1 MQIYEKLQKKLIAN
15 DISNVQNQRKELI
28 LFVTT
33 LMRLIAVFGVFGV
46 RLVSVFSIVVF
57 NVCELFAVLCAKV
70 ELGVMNYEKRVMLAG
85 ANIEKIE
92 TETET
97 ETNKVFLKQESEN
110 KQSIGGEKTFVRL
123 TKDSILIEGKEY
135 SESDINKA
143 INTYSKRVLNANGA
157 INQNTINQLEKYNRA
172 LQFLKSNADFESI
185 M

>member
-1 MQIYEKLQKKLIAN
+1 MMQIYEKLQKKLIAN
-15 DISNVQNQRKELI
+15 DISDMQNQRKELI
-28 LFVTT
+28 LFVTAM
-33 LMRLIAVFGVFGV
+33 MRLIAVFGVFGV

-57 NVCELFAVLCAKV
+57 NICELLAVLCAKV
-70 ELGVMNYEKRVMLAG
+70 ELGVMNYEKGVLLAS

-97 ETNKVFLKQESEN
+97 ATNSVFLKQESEN
-110 KQSIGGEKTFVRL
+110 KSIGGGKTFVRL